1 MQNFLRAAFAAS
13 VLTLAAPAF
22 AQITFYEHEG
32 FRGRVHTTQGAL
44 DNFRG
49 WDFNDR
55 ASSVVVDAGRWE
67 VCEGVG
73 FSGRCAV
80 LRPGA
85 YDRLG
90 AMGLNDRLSSV
101 RPAQSGG
108 GRDNEA
114 TPPMRRPDYAYRQRP
129 RERLFE
135 VPVSSVRA
143 VLGEPS
149 QRCWVERRPE
159 PRDGRSV
166 DRGGVIG
173 HQTGRSTVRRCEQV
187 TDAAPAF
194 WEVGYSFRGRA
205 HRIQM
210 NEAPGRTVTVNRAG
224 EPRM

>member
-1 MQNFLRAAFAAS
+1 MHDFLQAAFAAAA
-13 VLTLAAPAF
+13 LTLAAPAF

-44 DNFRG
+44 DNFAG

-55 ASSVVVDAGRWE
+55 ASSVVVDRGRWE

-80 LRPGA
+80 LSPGA

-90 AMGLNDRLSSV
+90 TMGLNDRLSSV
-101 RPAQSGG
+101 RPAPASASH
-108 GRDNEA
+108 DNEA
-114 TPPMRRPDYAYRQRP
+114 PPPMGRPDYAYRQRP

-143 VLGEPS
+143 VLGTPER
-149 QRCWVERRPE
+149 RCWIEHPPE
-159 PRDGRSV
+159 QRESRGV
-166 DRGGVIG
+166 DRAGVIG
-173 HQTGRSTVRRCEQV
+173 HQTGRSAVRRCAQV
-187 TDAAPAF
+187 PNETPAF
-194 WEVGYSFRGRA
+194 WEVSYSFRGQA

-210 NEAPGRTVTVNRAG
+210 DGPPGQTITVNRNG